1 MKKAFLKYLLATYIW
16 QKKDEVRRYLKTP
29 EWIGLMKP

>member
-16 QKKDEVRRYLKTP
+16 QKNLKTP